1 MGVEP
6 LRGAA
11 TRRQKRC
18 PSPPGTGWSGSR
30 TTSRSARRVLEQR
43 PSCRGPLPGRA
54 RRRGGGLS
62 LLLPGWS
69 CSAMFGGVSG
79 TPTRRSGVGLVG
91 DPPLD
96 PRPAR
101 ALQAACRRNRGGLQ
115 VENQTASVINVFH
128 PPASSEQPVAELL
141 PPAPPPSRPDPTA
154 GEQRITASDPTDLS
168 KLPPLPVPTP
178 PEPPLQALEAPDLP
192 ALQVPPPAATPP
204 HAPAK
209 AAAHAAPP
217 RVRGGGTSA
226 RPRGAGARGRPR
238 RPHPTR
244 PDRGRHGRARQR
256 RRGPAGD
263 SRVDRQRLPAPARL
277 REERGGGEPGLG
289 AAPPALPRP
298 RQPLALGRAFAT
310 PSGTNYRLQAG
321 PFPGFQAAS
330 AACTAIQAQGGQC
343 IVTTAR

>member
-1 MGVEP
+1 MMQNAALRRPAPLERLEDDEP
-6 LRGAA
+6 PR
-11 TRRQKRC
+11 
-18 PSPPGTGWSGSR
+18 PG
-30 TTSRSARRVLEQR
+30 RVLEHPAVMSR
-43 PSCRGPLPGRA
+43 RLPDAPS
-54 RRRGGGLS
+54 RRGRGLS
-62 LLLPGWS
+62 LLLAG
-69 CSAMFGGVSG
+69 AVVFGMFGGVVWYAYTQG
-79 TPTRRSGVGLVG
+79 GVGLVG
-91 DPPLD
+91 DPPLV
-96 PRPAR
+96 R
-101 ALQAACRRNRGGLQ
+101 AQPGPYKHVPENRGGLQ

-128 PPASSEQPVAELL
+128 PPASSEPPVAELL

-168 KLPPLPVPTP
+168 KLPPLPAPTP

-217 RVRGGGTSA
+217 RVEAAAPPPA
-226 RPRGAGARGRPR
+226 REE
-238 RPHPTR
+238 
-244 PDRGRHGRARQR
+244 
-256 RRGPAGD
+256 
-263 SRVDRQRLPAPARL
+263 PAPAA
-277 REERGGGEPGLG
+277 GPVAHTQHAPTVVATAAPGSDA
-289 AAPPALPRP
+289 AAPPAIPASTGSGYRLQLVSVKSEAAASQAWAQL
-298 RQPLALGRAFAT
+298 RQRYPALASLSPSVERFAT